1 MANIRQYH
9 LFLWDSMFVTAK
21 DGCLKVGL
29 QRVLTPESRL
39 KAQNKAVF
47 LALNQKNV
55 QDEPTTLAGKR
66 AG

>member
-1 MANIRQYH
+1 
-9 LFLWDSMFVTAK
+9 MFVTAK